1 MSDEPLPPPP
11 DVLAYGEF
19 TLSLRS
25 VLNGKWVVRIA
36 HQARDMVKPAMNES
50 WGVIRAH
57 IDGTIRSSRAGGRG
71 GVRRV
76 RCERE
81 DRRAL
86 HSGLHEIRFC
96 HPAII
101 AQCHDMPLPTLE
113 QEIEFVLAAVRTR

>member
-86 HSGLHEIRFC
+86 HSGLHE
-96 HPAII
+96 
-101 AQCHDMPLPTLE
+101 HDPVLPSRHHRAMPRHAAANPRAGDRLP
-113 QEIEFVLAAVRTR
+113 